1 MQTIRLEGNLS
12 DKIDRILEVLRP
24 HTLKDIQ
31 TIKKLTGEPDV
42 RYYDLA
48 YLKERVKGILLSR
61 DPNNIQMLTCFTLQ
75 NVIRGLMIMA
85 AEVFGQD
92 IDLKTIIM
100 NITDSD
106 VKIEESRGFNLT
118 AQKLRELRED

>member
-1 MQTIRLEGNLS
+1 
-12 DKIDRILEVLRP
+12 
-24 HTLKDIQ
+24 
-31 TIKKLTGEPDV
+31 
-42 RYYDLA
+42 
-48 YLKERVKGILLSR
+48 
-61 DPNNIQMLTCFTLQ
+61 
-75 NVIRGLMIMA
+75 MA